1 MYNLAL
7 SPVLGGFV
15 TPAGC
20 TRLNLELSIFYALAT
35 ASIFSI
41 LSNIFFSL
49 SMFSFTHCNDGVVY

>member
-1 MYNLAL
+1 MH

-41 LSNIFFSL
+41 LSNIFFFHVFFYTL
-49 SMFSFTHCNDGVVY
+49 Q